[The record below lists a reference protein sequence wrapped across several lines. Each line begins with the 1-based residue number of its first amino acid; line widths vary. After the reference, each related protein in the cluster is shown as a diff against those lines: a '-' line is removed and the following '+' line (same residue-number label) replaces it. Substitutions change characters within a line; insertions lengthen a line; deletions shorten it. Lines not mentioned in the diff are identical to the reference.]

1 MSEIDDIPP
10 GNLVF
15 KKIKNKA
22 KEATIRIAFLV
33 TIILFVIWQIETN
46 RYVQA
51 KEFLFGNNTENS
63 ALMQMSVVENNNFG
77 KISESFLPEN
87 ISQKMRNLQSGEK
100 EKMNPDKSGLKIKLQ
115 KMTEN
120 YPIEEMVPYIVKYDN
135 QVAALIVGIAKKES
149 NWGKRSPVKNGKTC
163 YNYWG
168 YKGQSSRGTSM
179 GYACFS
185 SPEEAVKTIG
195 ERIKKL
201 TSQGLNTP
209 AKMIVWKCGRSCAG
223 HSPSGVKKWI
233 SDVGLYYNRIMTRR
247 ES

>member
-1 MSEIDDIPP
+1 MNETDDIPL
-10 GNLVF
+10 GKLVF
-15 KKIKNKA
+15 KKIKNKTR
-22 KEATIRIAFLV
+22 EAMVGIAFLI
-33 TIILFVIWQIETN
+33 TIILFVVWQIKAN

-51 KEFLFGNNTENS
+51 KEFLSDNDAENS
-63 ALMQMSVVENNNFG
+63 ALMQMSVIENNNFE
-77 KISESFLPEN
+77 KISESFLPKN
-87 ISQKMRNLQSGEK
+87 ISRKMKGLKNDKK
-100 EKMNPDKSGLKIKLQ
+100 EKANSDKSALENELQ

-120 YPIEEMVPYIVKYDN
+120 YPIEEMVPYIIKYDN
-135 QVAALIVGIAKKES
+135 RVVALIVGIAKKES
-149 NWGKRSPVKNGKTC
+149 NWGKRAPAKNGKTC

-168 YKGQSSRGTSM
+168 YKGRASRGTSM

-185 SPEEAVKTIG
+185 TPEEAIKTIG

-223 HSPSGVKKWI
+223 HNPSGVKKWI
-233 SDVGLYYNRIMTRR
+233 SDVGLYYNRIMARR